1 MGSPIKVALLLLLGA
16 RATATN
22 KTFRAVIFKEARTG
36 STWLADLL
44 RNERSVGYFAHE
56 ASSCVKNGD
65 GALQRQALFSLLAA
79 PACDMRCGVQARD
92 AARLRWLA
100 DERRP
105 APPCFAGKLVGFDIQ
120 AKNDLGEDRSPP
132 LDWAADWKRLLRLPD
147 VRAVVFAR
155 TNVVKRC
162 VSKAHVD
169 VFYAHCRTRKA
180 VSADHR
186 ACLAAHRAAIDAP
199 VAVDGADLA
208 RLAHNEGREWVD
220 LMEKAGAAGGRPPLL
235 VFYEALLRDPHR
247 ELKRFFAA
255 LGMGDRAVSAAS
267 GSLKITG
274 DDLRKS
280 VANFSGVEAA
290 LGAADP
296 CFLGQLRDAE
306 SRVFDTICLAGGTSA
321 FSKHGDA
328 SPTAYGY

>member
-22 KTFRAVIFKEARTG
+22 RTFRAVIFKEARTG

-120 AKNDLGEDRSPP
+120 AKNDLGEVKAYKSPP
-132 LDWAADWKRLLRLPD
+132 GPVKTCMEAVNIMLDEKTDWDTAKKVLGGDLLGTLKNYD
-147 VRAVVFAR
+147 KD
-155 TNVVKRC
+155 NIKE
-162 VSKAHVD
+162 AHIKKI
-169 VFYAHCRTRKA
+169 AKNRNRIQTT
-180 VSADHR
+180 
-186 ACLAAHRAAIDAP
+186 
-199 VAVDGADLA
+199 
-208 RLAHNEGREWVD
+208 
-220 LMEKAGAAGGRPPLL
+220 
-235 VFYEALLRDPHR
+235 
-247 ELKRFFAA
+247 
-255 LGMGDRAVSAAS
+255 LG
-267 GSLKITG
+267 
-274 DDLRKS
+274 KS
-280 VANFSGVEAA
+280 S
-290 LGAADP
+290 
-296 CFLGQLRDAE
+296 
-306 SRVFDTICLAGGTSA
+306 
-321 FSKHGDA
+321 
-328 SPTAYGY
+328 

>member
-22 KTFRAVIFKEARTG
+22 RTFRAVIFKEARTG

-65 GALQRQALFSLLAA
+65 GALQRRALFSLLAA

-162 VSKAHVD
+162 VSKAHVR
-169 VFYAHCRTRKA
+169 AGQET
-180 VSADHR
+180 VSYTH
-186 ACLAAHRAAIDAP
+186 LTLP
-199 VAVDGADLA
+199 T
-208 RLAHNEGREWVD
+208 
-220 LMEKAGAAGGRPPLL
+220 
-235 VFYEALLRDPHR
+235 
-247 ELKRFFAA
+247 KRI
-255 LGMGDRAVSAAS
+255 V
-267 GSLKITG
+267 
-274 DDLRKS
+274 
-280 VANFSGVEAA
+280 
-290 LGAADP
+290 
-296 CFLGQLRDAE
+296 
-306 SRVFDTICLAGGTSA
+306 
-321 FSKHGDA
+321 
-328 SPTAYGY
+328 